1 MFHGVNYS
9 TGTCTGSIQPGQDNY
24 FNSETV
30 LSQFERLFKML
41 EFKVDFNHP
50 VKHDIEIVVDNER
63 THIAHVVNINE
74 FRLNPGGNCP
84 VGTIQFTNN
93 NGEHETINC
102 FDSKGISKGL
112 KLMDAELGYQIPTKI
127 TLQEIKE
134 ILLQHPAFSP
144 IKKLSKLAEKYC
156 IKVVY
161 CPKFHCELNPIE
173 GLWCNQ
179 KCYIR
184 KRTDQTFLRLLSLID
199 ESRNHFTR
207 IELYKKLLLR
217 FWNCLEAYKNK

>member
-1 MFHGVNYS
+1 MVSDFLVSHPTGPFFSLNDAEMNKCLLKYPDILEFHGVNYS

-50 VKHDIEIVVDNER
+50 VKHDIEIVVDNSR
-63 THIAHVVNINE
+63 THTAHVVNINE

-127 TLQEIKE
+127 TLQEI
-134 ILLQHPAFSP
+134 
-144 IKKLSKLAEKYC
+144 
-156 IKVVY
+156 
-161 CPKFHCELNPIE
+161 
-173 GLWCNQ
+173 
-179 KCYIR
+179 
-184 KRTDQTFLRLLSLID
+184 
-199 ESRNHFTR
+199 
-207 IELYKKLLLR
+207 
-217 FWNCLEAYKNK
+217 